1 MIFTHLLLAAFSRE
15 PKGTAPI
22 LPDRIVVQFDPAPQ
36 TLLHAADA
44 GD

>member
-15 PKGTAPI
+15 PKGTALI
-22 LPDRIVVQFDPAPQ
+22 LPDRIVIQFNLRAQ